1 MLQNVKFGII
11 GGLGLHLEDEPF
23 SLGPL
28 SSMGGEIKLNFF
40 SLLLNL
46 VNFWNCFWEVVG
58 FANARQYPEHT
69 WECKHLPSRAVLVE
83 NCQNQSRKTFQQ
95 WEKLIICSINAFLEA
110 AEFNLVFVYDR
121 FQYQAGSLTWR
132 ESFDWQQYQNRKS
145 SSLTKQA
152 VSYFGTICKRM
163 VQSLFW

>member
-1 MLQNVKFGII
+1 MGWASTWRMSHFLLDHFPQWGEK
-11 GGLGLHLEDEPF
+11 
-23 SLGPL
+23 L
-28 SSMGGEIKLNFF
+28 SWISFP
-40 SLLLNL
+40 LLLNL

>member
-1 MLQNVKFGII
+1 MGWASTWRMSHFLLDHFPQWGEKLSWISFPFYWIWWTSGIAFERL
-11 GGLGLHLEDEPF
+11 LGLPMLGNIRSTHGSVSICHLELF
-23 SLGPL
+23 S
-28 SSMGGEIKLNFF
+28 
-40 SLLLNL
+40 
-46 VNFWNCFWEVVG
+46 
-58 FANARQYPEHT
+58 
-69 WECKHLPSRAVLVE
+69 SRIA
-83 NCQNQSRKTFQQ
+83 QSRKTFQQ

-121 FQYQAGSLTWR
+121 FQYKAGSLTWR